1 MKKYAFVFSNLTGYR
16 FKFITAMIATVLN
29 GFLALLPTVIIG
41 WIVDDVLYNKLGL
54 SRGDSV
60 ALMWKYIAIL
70 IAVTVA
76 TTTIRFINREVCYY
90 TAQHVAI
97 GIRSKLYSTL
107 QTLDFAFYTHNA
119 SGELI
124 SQMSTDVNVIHDFF
138 GNILYVFIRDCSM
151 LVFTFVVLTMQSPI
165 VSLMLLIFLPAIV
178 IFALI
183 LHKTTKMLHRRLRDK
198 FSEINSYV
206 NENLGAYRVVKA
218 FAREDYEIERLT
230 KKSEEYRDMA
240 VENAQKRL
248 NYATPIHIV
257 SEMMRI
263 FALCACGVMIIA
275 YPQSGF
281 TVGSLTIFTSLVFT
295 IAARVRE
302 LSVVISQFQ
311 QFGVSVNKVTSLYE
325 SMPEI
330 DSKDNIE
337 STMGKVRKIEFR
349 DVTLILDGHMILD
362 HISFII
368 RAGETVAIMGP
379 TGAGKTILISMLLR
393 LYDPSCGQ
401 ILVNNVDIRDMDL
414 NELRKMIALSTQDVF
429 LFSDTI
435 DGNIAYSNPDLP
447 FEEVKQFAEC
457 AQAADFIE
465 KLSEGYDTIIG
476 ERGVGLSGGQRQRIA
491 LARAVAKKSS
501 VIILDDTTSA
511 VDMETESLI
520 LKELAKIK
528 NKIKIIVAQRITSVV
543 DADRIIVIENGRIT
557 EEGTHEQLVEHGGY
571 YTSIYNISQQ
581 GNLEVVSDGKK

>member
-1 MKKYAFVFSNLTGYR
+1 MKKYAFVFSNLKGYR
-16 FKFITAMIATVLN
+16 TKFITAMIATVLN
-29 GFLALLPTVIIG
+29 GLLALLPTVIIG
-41 WIVDDVLYNKLGL
+41 KIVDNVLYDQLGL
-54 SRGDSV
+54 SYADSV
-60 ALMWKYIAIL
+60 ALMWKYIIIL
-70 IAVTVA
+70 IVVTVS

-90 TAQHVAI
+90 TAQHVAV
-97 GIRSKLYSTL
+97 GIRSKLYAKL
-107 QTLDFAFYTHNA
+107 QTLDYAFYTHNA

-124 SQMSTDVNVIHDFF
+124 SQLSTDVNVIHDFF
-138 GNILYVFIRDCSM
+138 GSILYVFIRDCST
-151 LVFTFVVLTMQSPI
+151 LVFTFVVLTAQSPL

-183 LHKTTKMLHRRLRDK
+183 LHRRLRDK

-218 FAREDYEIERLT
+218 FAREDYEIKRLT
-230 KKSEEYRDMA
+230 KESEEYRDMA
-240 VENAQKRL
+240 VDNAKKRL
-248 NYATPIHIV
+248 NYSTPIHIV

-263 FALCACGVMIIA
+263 FALCACGIMIIA
-275 YPQSGF
+275 YPESGF
-281 TVGSLTIFTSLVFT
+281 TVGSLTVFTSLVFT

-311 QFGVSVNKVTSLYE
+311 QFGVSVSKVTSLYE
-325 SMPEI
+325 SIPEI
-330 DSKDNIE
+330 DSGDKIE

-362 HISFII
+362 HVSFTI

-520 LKELAKIK
+520 LKELAKIT

-543 DADRIIVIENGRIT
+543 DADRILVIENGRIT
-557 EEGTHEQLVEHGGY
+557 EEGTHEQLVERGGY

-581 GNLEVVSDGKK
+581 GNLEVDSDGKK